1 MESNNAD
8 SLNTVSWIL
17 YFWFLIKFKC
27 IVASNFIVLKI
38 NFFFFDEQDNIIYST
53 IVNTL
58 CVEIKSGKLCYNILE
73 IISILCHSYY
83 GKWLLTILLQ

>member
-1 MESNNAD
+1 MYSC
-8 SLNTVSWIL
+8 
-17 YFWFLIKFKC
+17 IKFHCPQDK
-27 IVASNFIVLKI
+27 
-38 NFFFFDEQDNIIYST
+38 FFFFDEQDNIIYST

-83 GKWLLTILLQ
+83 GK